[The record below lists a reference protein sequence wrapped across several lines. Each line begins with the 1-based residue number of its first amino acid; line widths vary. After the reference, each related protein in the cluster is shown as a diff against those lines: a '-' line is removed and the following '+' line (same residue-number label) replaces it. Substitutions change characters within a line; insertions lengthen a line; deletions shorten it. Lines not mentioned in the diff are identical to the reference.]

1 MIYVRVV
8 LSSFLNINV
17 IACFFAVSGYMRVA
31 TWKYNI
37 RRNGNSDFSIA
48 TMRRVAITFF
58 ELGVVKNLMQTF
70 NGKRLNDYFLFINC
84 V

>member
-1 MIYVRVV
+1 
-8 LSSFLNINV
+8 
-17 IACFFAVSGYMRVA
+17 MRVA

-48 TMRRVAITFF
+48 AMRRVAITFF
-58 ELGVVKNLMQTF
+58 ELGVVKNLIQKF
-70 NGKRLNDYFLFINC
+70 NGKTLNDYFLFINC